1 MVVGEHLHEHAEAWD
16 KGDRFER
23 QESLWGLLPRMR
35 CSKLSPDPL
44 GPILRID
51 HAGNPLTPLATC
63 PRLHKAQGVLKHAA
77 DASKIADPGE
87 KAILDVIDPAGERRE
102 VPSEQISH
110 QLRIAGV
117 LKLGK
122 AGVSREG
129 LKVHYL
135 SSKVDDTVP
144 QAPLQPSHALTEP
157 PYPVR
162 PVRLATDVMEALY

>member
-35 CSKLSPDPL
+35 CSKPFPDPL

-77 DASKIADPGE
+77 DAPKIADPGE

-102 VPSEQISH
+102 VPSKHFSH

-122 AGVSREG
+122 ARVSREG

-135 SSKVDDTVP
+135 SSKVDDMVAQPPLRGGSHRSPP
-144 QAPLQPSHALTEP
+144 QT
-157 PYPVR
+157 R
-162 PVRLATDVMEALY
+162 RLRA